1 MWAISNFRVLLKDCL
16 EVALLHRE
24 ININSFEAGE
34 ELLMHISDR
43 SELQFSHS
51 LLTIKWKMCVPTTYL
66 KSHFQ
71 TE

>member
-1 MWAISNFRVLLKDCL
+1 MWAISNFHVLLKECL

-34 ELLMHISDR
+34 ELLMYISDR

-51 LLTIKWKMCVPTTYL
+51 LLTIKW
-66 KSHFQ
+66 
-71 TE
+71 